1 LRSEL
6 AIINQQTAFR
16 VMRAAAHPNNT
27 IVSEKNKCRAQ
38 KTAAADDVKEVFH
51 GFP

>member
-6 AIINQQTAFR
+6 AIINQQSAFR

-27 IVSEKNKCRAQ
+27 IVSEKINAEHQ
-38 KTAAADDVKEVFH
+38 KQQQQMM
-51 GFP
+51 